1 MTMVSSPRVVVVG
14 SVNMDVV
21 ARVEALPRAGETL
34 AGREL
39 VMNPGGK
46 GANQAVAAA
55 RLGAEVAF
63 VGRVGADGFG
73 VELRRTL
80 EEASVDCSQLETIS
94 GVASGTALIHVDD
107 EGENAITVIPGANA
121 CLTPRDINEARPV
134 MGEADV
140 ILLQLEIPLETA
152 LAVIDEARDLGVPV
166 ILDPAPAPRAVDGRL
181 CRVDVLTPN
190 ETEAAA
196 LIGDASA
203 SAKATAEALR
213 RAGARHV
220 VLKRGAAG
228 AVLLDESGTVSR
240 VPAFSV
246 SPVDTTAAGDAFTAA
261 LAVEWARGTPLVQA
275 VRFGCAAGALATTKL
290 GAQAAMPTYDEVMSL
305 LHESEPTKEME

>member
-1 MTMVSSPRVVVVG
+1 MTTVSSPRVVVVG

-55 RLGAEVAF
+55 RLGAEGAV

-80 EEASVDCSQLETIS
+80 EEAGVDCRHLETIS

-121 CLTPRDINEARPV
+121 CLTPRDIEEARSAI
-134 MGEADV
+134 GEADV

-152 LAVIDEARDLGVPV
+152 LAVIDEAHDLGIPV
-166 ILDPAPAPRAVDGRL
+166 ILDPAPAPDRADGRL

-196 LIGDASA
+196 LTGDASA
-203 SAKATAEALR
+203 SAEATAEALR

-220 VLKRGAAG
+220 VLKRGATG
-228 AVLLDESGTVSR
+228 AVILDESETISS

-290 GAQAAMPTYDEVMSL
+290 GAQAAMPTYDEVMAL

>member
-1 MTMVSSPRVVVVG
+1 MTMTSSPRVVVVG

-21 ARVEALPRAGETL
+21 ARVETLPRPGETL

-39 VMNPGGK
+39 VTNPGGK

-55 RLGAEVAF
+55 RLGAEVSF

-73 VELRRTL
+73 VDLRRTL
-80 EEASVDCSQLETIS
+80 EEAGVDCRQLETIS
-94 GVASGTALIHVDD
+94 GVASGTALIHVDRH
-107 EGENAITVIPGANA
+107 GENAITVIPGANA
-121 CLTPRDINEARPV
+121 CLTPRDIKEARPV
-134 MGEADV
+134 IEEADV

-152 LAVIDEARDLGVPV
+152 VAVIDEAHDLGVPV
-166 ILDPAPAPRAVDGRL
+166 ILDPAPAPRTVDGRL

-190 ETEAAA
+190 ETEATA
-196 LIGDASA
+196 LTGDAST
-203 SAKATAEALR
+203 SAEATAEALR
-213 RAGARHV
+213 RAGAHHV

-228 AVLLDESGTVSR
+228 AVVLDESGTISS

-261 LAVEWARGTPLVQA
+261 LAVRWASGVPLAQA
-275 VRFGCAAGALATTKL
+275 VRFGCAAGALATTKI
-290 GAQAAMPTYDEVMSL
+290 GAQSAMPRYDEVLSL
-305 LHESEPTKEME
+305 LGDENATKEIE

>member
-1 MTMVSSPRVVVVG
+1 MTMASSPRVVVVG

-21 ARVEALPRAGETL
+21 ARVETLPRPGETL
-34 AGREL
+34 TGREL

-80 EEASVDCSQLETIS
+80 EEAGVDCRQLETIS

-107 EGENAITVIPGANA
+107 AGENAITVIPGANA
-121 CLTPRDINEARPV
+121 CLTPRDIKEARPV

-140 ILLQLEIPLETA
+140 LLLQLEIPLETA
-152 LAVIDEARDLGVPV
+152 LAVIEEAMDLGVPV
-166 ILDPAPAPRAVDGRL
+166 ILDPAPAPRAVDKRL

-196 LIGDASA
+196 LTGDASP
-203 SAKATAEALR
+203 SAEATAEALR

-228 AVLLDESGTVSR
+228 AVVLDESGTISS

-261 LAVEWARGTPLVQA
+261 LAVRWAGGIPLVQA
-275 VRFGCAAGALATTKL
+275 VRFGCAAGALATTKV
-290 GAQAAMPTYDEVMSL
+290 GAQSAMPTYDEVLSL
-305 LHESEPTKEME
+305 LREENATKEIE